1 MLFSCVAQVAG
12 NGFAPYY
19 NSFMPGIKS
28 VMVAATAPE
37 QAALR
42 GKAMGCASL
51 VGDAVGV
58 DIFASDAMEIMQL
71 LIQAIV
77 SALIFDIIIFVIQ

>member
-1 MLFSCVAQVAG
+1 
-12 NGFAPYY
+12 
-19 NSFMPGIKS
+19 MPGIKS
-28 VMVAATAPE
+28 VMVAATAPD

-58 DIFASDAMEIMQL
+58 EIFATDAMEIMQM

-77 SALIFDIIIFVIQ
+77 SIYCFDFDWD